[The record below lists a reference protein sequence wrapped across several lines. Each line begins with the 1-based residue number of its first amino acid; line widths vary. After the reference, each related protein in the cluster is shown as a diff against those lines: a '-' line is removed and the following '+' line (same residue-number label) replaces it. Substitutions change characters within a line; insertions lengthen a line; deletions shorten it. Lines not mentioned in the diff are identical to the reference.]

1 MLIDWVRLGPMGKY
15 LALRQDACTSLH
27 SVCTSWPQAKYF
39 PVQPFHSAN
48 KYILLVSILTS
59 GIFHRFYNVVIFP
72 CCIFQVY
79 VKACWHHTAL
89 KFYFLSSTP
98 YASHFA
104 LILNLCIMMLLN
116 CFNLESFLSASFV
129 YYPWLYI
136 KLPFLLII
144 FHVTILHRFSL
155 FYNKMCTK
163 FKMCTKLVWI
173 NQNAEIV
180 ACNLLVIKPVL
191 HFYMKLILLS
201 TCASTISP
209 QSSDFTII

>member
-1 MLIDWVRLGPMGKY
+1 MKMHAKRSNAAMRMSSFHQKNENEKKWSYDTMLIDWVTLGPMGKY
-15 LALRQDACTSLH
+15 LALRQDAWTSLH

-39 PVQPFHSAN
+39 PVQPSHSAN

-59 GIFHRFYNVVIFP
+59 SFFHRFYNVAVFA

-104 LILNLCIMMLLN
+104 LNPNLCIMMLLN

-144 FHVTILHRFSL
+144 FHVTTLHRFP
-155 FYNKMCTK
+155 F
-163 FKMCTKLVWI
+163 
-173 NQNAEIV
+173 
-180 ACNLLVIKPVL
+180 
-191 HFYMKLILLS
+191 
-201 TCASTISP
+201 STIKCVLNFWTGL
-209 QSSDFTII
+209 D